1 MRKSRLL
8 KEALNTN
15 RMLNEQYEVLQ
26 KTYTDNAMLFHDMN
40 NHLQTIYHMAEND
53 GNAQIKEYVSRISS
67 PIKEISN
74 ILWSGIG
81 IVDAIIN
88 DKKKYAEN
96 KGYAFWFDVELP
108 SNTGIATEDFCT
120 ILSNLLDN
128 AIESLDRQSET
139 SQNSSVENFKP
150 QIKVS
155 LRRINRFLMIQVSNP
170 CTEIPKPQKG
180 LFDSLKPDKF
190 RHGWGLKSIKKS
202 VAKYNG
208 SFSCDILDGNFIAT
222 AILFF
227 PSIPSVSEFPQN

>member
-8 KEALNTN
+8 KETLHTN

-40 NHLQTIYHMAEND
+40 NHLQTIYHMAED
-53 GNAQIKEYVSRISS
+53 SGNTQIKEYVSRISS
-67 PIKEISN
+67 PVREISN

-88 DKKKYAEN
+88 AKKKYAES
-96 KGYAFWFDVELP
+96 KGYSLWVDVELP

-128 AIESLDRQSET
+128 AIESLDRQSGIPKD
-139 SQNSSVENFKP
+139 SIPDSSNLL
-150 QIKVS
+150 IKVS
-155 LRRINRFLMIQVSNP
+155 LRRINHFLMIQVSNP
-170 CTEIPKPQKG
+170 CFEIPKLQKG
-180 LFDSLKPDKF
+180 RFDSLKPDKL

-208 SFSCDILDGNFIAT
+208 SFSCDISEGNFIAT
-222 AILFF
+222 VILFF
-227 PSIPSVSEFPQN
+227 PQE

>member
-1 MRKSRLL
+1 MRRSRLL
-8 KEALNTN
+8 KETLNTN

-53 GNAQIKEYVSRISS
+53 GNSQIMEYVSRISS
-67 PIKEISN
+67 PIREISN

-88 DKKKYAEN
+88 DKKKTAER
-96 KGYAFWFDVELP
+96 KGYTLWVDAELP

-128 AIESLDRQSET
+128 AIESLDRQFYM
-139 SQNSSVENFKP
+139 SQSSSGENSKP

-155 LRRINRFLMIQVSNP
+155 LRRINHFLMIQVSNP
-170 CTEIPKPQKG
+170 CTESPKQQKG
-180 LFDSLKPDKF
+180 LFDSLKPDKQK
-190 RHGWGLKSIKKS
+190 HGWGLKSIKKS

-208 SFSCDILDGNFIAT
+208 SFSCDVLNDNFIAT

-227 PSIPSVSEFPQN
+227 PQE